1 MSLRARKLGNS
12 LYKAISEAI
21 PLWVDWTKIQVIKNK
36 RLHIYADSQNAFQL
50 VHDFTMLCK

>member
-1 MSLRARKLGNS
+1 MRARKLGNS